1 MRSPRIVI
9 MAGGTGG
16 HVFPAL
22 AVADTLRARGVE
34 VVWMGTRRGL
44 EAELVPKAGY
54 PIEWISI
61 GGLRGKG
68 LVNGLTAPFKLLIA
82 LFQALIALRR
92 QRPMAVLGLGG
103 FVSGPGGVGAWLQRR
118 PLLIHE
124 QNAIAGTTNRLL
136 SRLACRVMEAFPGSF
151 PDRIATQWTGNPVR
165 EAIESL
171 PEPQIRFQNRSG
183 RLHLL
188 VMGGSQGAW
197 ALNKTLP
204 QALALL
210 APGIRPEVWHQ
221 CGARQWE
228 ETVAAYQAAGVM
240 VRLAPFID
248 EMAEAYRWADLVLCR
263 AGALTLAELMAAGI
277 GSLLVPFP
285 FAIDDHQRVN
295 ACALVKA
302 GAARLLPEKELS
314 PQRLAEELKNLGADR
329 CALITMARRARQ
341 LHRAGAA
348 QRIAEHC
355 LEVARG

>member
-1 MRSPRIVI
+1 MVAPRIII

-34 VVWMGTRRGL
+34 VIWMGTRRGL

-61 GGLRGKG
+61 SGLRGKG
-68 LVNGLTAPFKLLIA
+68 ITNGLTAPFRLMLA
-82 LFQALIALRR
+82 LFQALTALHR
-92 QRPMAVLGLGG
+92 QQPVAVLGLGG

-136 SRLACRVMEAFPGSF
+136 ARLACRVMEGFPESFPG
-151 PDRIATQWTGNPVR
+151 RIAAQWTGNPVR
-165 EAIESL
+165 ESIESL
-171 PEPQIRFQNRSG
+171 PEPQLRFQNRSG
-183 RLHLL
+183 RLRLL
-188 VMGGSQGAW
+188 VLGGSQGARV
-197 ALNKTLP
+197 LNETLP
-204 QALALL
+204 QALVLL

-228 ETVAAYQAAGVM
+228 VTVAAYQAADITA
-240 VRLAPFID
+240 RLAPFID
-248 EMAEAYRWADLVLCR
+248 DMAEAYSWADVVLCR
-263 AGALTLAELMAAGI
+263 AGALTLAELMAAGV

-285 FAIDDHQRVN
+285 FAVDDHQRAN

-302 GAARLLPEKELS
+302 GAARLLPEKELT
-314 PQRLAEELKNLGADR
+314 PQRLAEELKGLEAER
-329 CALITMARRARQ
+329 SALISMAQRARK
-341 LHRAGAA
+341 LHRPGAA

-355 LEVARG
+355 LEVAHG